1 MEINRPD
8 GLISG
13 LLIAADMF
21 NHRSDIGFKVGNKL
35 GYFVKPFLKGIKAG
49 PQGSPV
55 GCHLPISSRLRRAA
69 LEYRIEPSGLPAE
82 SHRQRFQCPGAA
94 APLNRMQLN
103 FPDHS
108 RRHTRTLR
116 KLTLTPAKLAD
127 PVTDS
132 PADCSP
138 VFRHAFRHAYSSAFR
153 FQRRD

>member
-55 GCHLPISSRLRRAA
+55 GCHLPISSQPRATDSDSSVRGLRR
-69 LEYRIEPSGLPAE
+69 RS
-82 SHRQRFQCPGAA
+82 
-94 APLNRMQLN
+94 
-103 FPDHS
+103 
-108 RRHTRTLR
+108 T
-116 KLTLTPAKLAD
+116 
-127 PVTDS
+127 V
-132 PADCSP
+132 CS
-138 VFRHAFRHAYSSAFR
+138 
-153 FQRRD
+153 